1 MKVRKKKIN
10 SLPNQLKKLDE
21 RNLPKI
27 TAEDYQQRLADL
39 INLGRKDYTH
49 YLIYGDREHFANI
62 EYFTGNRSEI

>member
-27 TAEDYQQRLADL
+27 TAEDYQQKTSRL
-39 INLGRKDYTH
+39 NQP
-49 YLIYGDREHFANI
+49 
-62 EYFTGNRSEI
+62 RSERLYSLSYLW